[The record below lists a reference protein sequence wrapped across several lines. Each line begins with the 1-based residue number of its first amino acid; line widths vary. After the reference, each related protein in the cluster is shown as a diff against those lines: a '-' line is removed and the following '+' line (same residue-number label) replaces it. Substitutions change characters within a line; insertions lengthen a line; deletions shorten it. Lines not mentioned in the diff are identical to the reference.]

1 MNTFVEFVLVYGT
14 LHPSSWPHSID
25 KDLLR
30 ILQMTD
36 DVHHFLPANSVKMT
50 ATETNPLLDKHLS

>member
-1 MNTFVEFVLVYGT
+1 MNTFVEVVLVYGT

-36 DVHHFLPANSVKMT
+36 DGIH
-50 ATETNPLLDKHLS
+50 LLDKIELLVLSSVIF